1 MATQIFESEQSVL
14 LHRQAEAAQELDQAE
29 SESRGGA
36 FRGFIY
42 AMLFNAI
49 LLALGVGAWELWR
62 YIR

>member
-14 LHRQAEAAQELDQAE
+14 LHRRAEAELEFEQAE

-49 LLALGVGAWELWR
+49 LLALGAGAWELWR
-62 YIR
+62 YLR